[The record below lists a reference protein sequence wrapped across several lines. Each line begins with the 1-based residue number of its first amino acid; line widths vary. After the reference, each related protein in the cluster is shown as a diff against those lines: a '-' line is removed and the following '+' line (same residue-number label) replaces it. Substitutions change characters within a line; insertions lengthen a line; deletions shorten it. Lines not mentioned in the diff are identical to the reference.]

1 MREEEGQSA
10 APKTPVAARP
20 SYFLTRLVLLRL
32 LGGVYFVAFLGL
44 VGQLGPLIGRAG
56 LLPAH
61 TFLDQVAA
69 EAGSRAAGFWALP
82 SLFWLGTG
90 DTFLQAAAWVGLGLS
105 AAVVL
110 GATNAVLMAL
120 LWALYMSFV
129 HIGQLFYG
137 YGWEILLLEA
147 GFLAIFLCPLRS
159 LRPLPAA
166 PPSPV
171 VLWLLRWTLFR
182 VMLGAGLIKLRGD
195 SCWRELTC
203 LFYHYETQPLP
214 NPLSWL
220 LNQAP
225 PWLHKLGVLWN
236 HFIELFCPLGLF
248 GPRRLAA
255 LAGVLQIAFQLTLIL
270 SGNLAF
276 LNWLTL
282 TLAFA
287 CFDDQALARVLP
299 RRLVERAAALA
310 EQARPARAQR
320 WLDWTLLVVI
330 AALSIKPVVNL
341 LSPGQLMNSSFD
353 RLHLVNTYGAFG
365 SVGQKRSEVI
375 LLGTD
380 AVPVDGKVR
389 WREYEWKCKPGDV
402 RRRPCVVAPYQLR
415 LDWQIWFAAMSS
427 YDREPWLLHLVYKLL
442 QGDRGAL
449 SLLASN
455 PFPEGAPK
463 WIRAELF
470 EYKFTTF
477 KDRDAGWWTRRRVA
491 TYLPPVSLDTVE
503 LREFIAAQGWPVAA
517 GSAPAA
523 PGMESEGLGKES
535 EGAAEEP
542 AAESEGSGTD

>member
-1 MREEEGQSA
+1 MSEKDLAS
-10 APKTPVAARP
+10 ARP
-20 SYFLTRLVLLRL
+20 SYFLTRLLFLRL
-32 LGGVYFVAFLGL
+32 LGGIYFVAFLGL
-44 VGQLGPLIGRAG
+44 VQQLRPLIGRDG
-56 LLPAH
+56 LLPAP

-69 EAGSRAAGFWALP
+69 EAGSRAAGFSTLP
-82 SLFWLGTG
+82 SLFWLSCSDG
-90 DTFLQAAAWVGLGLS
+90 FLQGSAWVGLGLA

-171 VLWLLRWTLFR
+171 VLWLVRWTLFR

-236 HFIELFCPLGLF
+236 HFIELVCPLGLF

-255 LAGVLQIAFQLTLIL
+255 VAGFLQIAFQLTLIL

-282 TLAFA
+282 TLAIA
-287 CFDDQALARVLP
+287 CFDDQTLARVLP
-299 RRLVERAAALA
+299 RRLGERAAALG
-310 EQARPARAQR
+310 RAAVPSPVQR
-320 WLDWTLLVVI
+320 GLGWALLILV
-330 AALSIKPVVNL
+330 AGLSIQPVVNL

-365 SVGQKRSEVI
+365 SVGRTRNEIV

-380 AVPVDGKVR
+380 GVPTDGKVR
-389 WREYEWKCKPGDV
+389 WREYEFKCKPGDLH
-402 RRRPCVVAPYQLR
+402 RRPCVVAPYQLR

-427 YDREPWLLHLVYKLL
+427 YDREPWLLHLIYKLL

-449 SLLASN
+449 SLLANN

-470 EYKFTTF
+470 EYKLTTF
-477 KDRDAGWWTRRRVA
+477 KDRGAGWWTRRRLE

-503 LREFIAAQGWPVAA
+503 LREFVAGQGWPVAPPS
-517 GSAPAA
+517 SAPAS
-523 PGMESEGLGKES
+523 G
-535 EGAAEEP
+535 
-542 AAESEGSGTD
+542 GSD